1 MRTIINLLL
10 TVVISIITIFCA
22 NAQSS
27 KSQKLIVI
35 DGHFFNEMPISKQ
48 SIAKMHML
56 QTPNGTMALGLELS
70 IELSEE
76 ALKHA
81 LPLEQVPEADVLRQR
96 YNEAK
101 SASSSLNVV
110 IAKKSMLK
118 VGDKFPDF
126 TATDINGKQWTQEDI
141 KGKVM
146 VLNLWFS
153 GCGPCRSE
161 MPELSTWKNEMPD
174 VMFFSATYESAEIA
188 RPIIEKQGFNWIHL
202 IDNNQFKEFV
212 GNNGYPM
219 TIIVDKAGVV
229 AMIEFGTSP
238 TQRTKLKEEIKKHI
252 E

>member
-1 MRTIINLLL
+1 MRTIRNLLL

-35 DGHFFNEMPISKQ
+35 DGHFFNEMPVSKQ

-81 LPLEQVPEADVLRQR
+81 LPLEQVPEADVLLQR

-153 GCGPCRSE
+153 GCGPCRAE
-161 MPELSTWKNEMPD
+161 LPELSTWKNEMPD

-202 IDNNQFKEFV
+202 IDNTQFKEFV

-229 AMIEFGTSP
+229 SMIEFGTSP

-252 E
+252 

>member
-1 MRTIINLLL
+1 MMKFRMILTILALAI
-10 TVVISIITIFCA
+10 VSFCA
-22 NAQSS
+22 NAQTV
-27 KSQKLIVI
+27 KPQTIIVI
-35 DGHFFNEMPISKQ
+35 DGYFFNEMPVSKQ

-81 LPLEQVPEADVLRQR
+81 LPLEQVHEADILLQR

-126 TATDINGKQWTQEDI
+126 TATDINGKQWTQKDI

-153 GCGPCRSE
+153 GCGPCISE

-202 IDNNQFKEFV
+202 IDNTQFKEFV

-229 AMIEFGTSP
+229 SMIEFGTSP
-238 TQRTKLKEEIKKHI
+238 TQRIKLKKEIKKHI
-252 E
+252 

>member
-1 MRTIINLLL
+1 MKKFILLFTLIIATL
-10 TVVISIITIFCA
+10 CA
-22 NAQSS
+22 NAQTV
-27 KSQKLIVI
+27 KPQTIIVI
-35 DGHFFNEMPISKQ
+35 DGYFFNEMPVSKQ

-56 QTPNGTMALGLELS
+56 QTPNGTMALGLELC

-81 LPLEQVPEADVLRQR
+81 LPLEQVPEADILLQK

-101 SASSSLNVV
+101 SVSSSLNVV

-141 KGKVM
+141 KDKVM

-202 IDNNQFKEFV
+202 IDNTQFKEFV

-229 AMIEFGTSP
+229 SMIEFGTSP

>member
-1 MRTIINLLL
+1 MRQSKLFLIILFLFA
-10 TVVISIITIFCA
+10 VFCV
-22 NAQSS
+22 NAQTS
-27 KSQKLIVI
+27 KPQKLIVI
-35 DGHFFNEMPISKQ
+35 DGHFFNEMPVSKQ

-81 LPLEQVPEADVLRQR
+81 LPLEQVPEADILLQR

-126 TATDINGKQWTQEDI
+126 TATDINGKQWTQKDI

-161 MPELSTWKNEMPD
+161 MSELSTWKNEMPD

-202 IDNNQFKEFV
+202 IDNTQFKEFV

-229 AMIEFGTSP
+229 SMIEFGTSP

-252 E
+252 

>member
-1 MRTIINLLL
+1 MKTIRNLLYAMIL
-10 TVVISIITIFCA
+10 SIVTFSA
-22 NAQSS
+22 NAQSP
-27 KSQKLIVI
+27 KSQKIIVI
-35 DGHFFNEMPISKQ
+35 DGHFFNEMPVSKQ

-81 LPLEQVPEADVLRQR
+81 LPLEQVPEADILLQK

-101 SASSSLNVV
+101 SVSSSLNVV

-202 IDNNQFKEFV
+202 IDNTQFKEFV

-229 AMIEFGTSP
+229 SMIEFGTSP

>member
-1 MRTIINLLL
+1 MRTIRNLLL

-35 DGHFFNEMPISKQ
+35 DGHFFNEMPVSKQ

-81 LPLEQVPEADVLRQR
+81 LPLEQVPEADVLLQR

-153 GCGPCRSE
+153 GCGPCRAE
-161 MPELSTWKNEMPD
+161 LPELSTWKNEMPD

-202 IDNNQFKEFV
+202 IDNTQFKEFV

-229 AMIEFGTSP
+229 SMIEFGTSP

>member
-1 MRTIINLLL
+1 MRQSKLFLIILFLFA
-10 TVVISIITIFCA
+10 VFCV
-22 NAQSS
+22 NAQPS
-27 KSQKLIVI
+27 KPQKLIVI
-35 DGHFFNEMPISKQ
+35 DRHFFNEMPVSKQ

-81 LPLEQVPEADVLRQR
+81 LPLEQVPEADILLQR

-118 VGDKFPDF
+118 VGEKFPDF
-126 TATDINGKQWTQEDI
+126 TATDINGKQWTQKDI

-202 IDNNQFKEFV
+202 IDNTQFKEFV

-229 AMIEFGTSP
+229 SMIEFGTSP

-252 E
+252 